1 MKNEDEAIEKLRRH
15 TRQNSFC
22 NVQEVKD
29 REKIVGVNED
39 QFLLSLLAALE
50 IVVAARKKTE
60 FLLLEPTRRALLRS
74 RRVAVRRVL

>member
-60 FLLLEPTRRALLRS
+60 FLLLEPRRRALLRS

>member
-60 FLLLEPTRRALLRS
+60 FLLLETRRRALLRS